1 MPIAAAARQGHV
13 LMRYP
18 VYLVDDD
25 AAVREGLCLLFEAY
39 RINVIAFDGPLTF
52 LREVSLLPPGCLLLD
67 LQMPELNGLEL
78 QKELIGKGIDWPIII
93 VTGYGDLRS
102 CRTAFQSRVVDFLAK
117 PVDPEQLFEA
127 LRKAEVLLEIV
138 LEKREAETL
147 FASLTP
153 RENEIINL
161 VCRGWGSKEIATSL
175 NISLRTVDAH
185 RANISEKLGTTSV
198 AEFVQMKMRVQ

>member
-1 MPIAAAARQGHV
+1 
-13 LMRYP
+13 MRYP

-39 RINVIAFDGPLTF
+39 GVSVIAFDGPLNF
-52 LREVSLLPPGCLLLD
+52 LQEVSLLQPGYLLLD

-78 QKELIGKGIDWPIII
+78 QKELIGKGIDWPVIII
-93 VTGYGDLRS
+93 TGYGDLSS

-117 PVDPEQLFEA
+117 PVDLDQLFEA
-127 LRKAEVLLEIV
+127 LGKAEKLLEIA
-138 LEKREAETL
+138 LEKREAAAL
-147 FASLTP
+147 FATLTP

-161 VCRGWGSKEIATSL
+161 VCRGWGSKEIATEL
-175 NISLRTVDAH
+175 NISVRTIDAH

-198 AEFVQMKMRVQ
+198 AEFVLIKMRAR

>member
-1 MPIAAAARQGHV
+1 
-13 LMRYP
+13 
-18 VYLVDDD
+18 
-25 AAVREGLCLLFEAY
+25 
-39 RINVIAFDGPLTF
+39 
-52 LREVSLLPPGCLLLD
+52 
-67 LQMPELNGLEL
+67 
-78 QKELIGKGIDWPIII
+78 
-93 VTGYGDLRS
+93 
-102 CRTAFQSRVVDFLAK
+102 
-117 PVDPEQLFEA
+117 
-127 LRKAEVLLEIV
+127 LEIV
-138 LEKREAETL
+138 LEKREAEAL